1 MKISRRENLSVEM
14 LNNRLSIVP
23 YGTKVFQK

>member
-14 LNNRLSIVP
+14 LNNRLSIVS

>member
-23 YGTKVFQK
+23 YWTKVFQK